1 MAKFRGKKR
10 RNIVDDGYT
19 YLILNDFTRNIG
31 ILFGSPKSIVQLEGE
46 KDAPKTLIYE
56 STLQHRKWLDIKLN
70 LCDFYN
76 DFDLPESA
84 TIKDWISTVAAQSN
98 KLESLE
104 IKRLLDD
111 PAVIDEGEAPLSHL
125 FNLAISIFD
134 DNHQLIAIETIGTLH
149 PEIKANYSGGTS
161 RLFSKEFH
169 QEISIADFTV
179 YALAMRE
186 AISHNN
192 LNDAK
197 AIAFEKIHALLG
209 GIQDK
214 HVRSE
219 ICREVA
225 LALLEKSS
233 EALIKEVIH

>member
-1 MAKFRGKKR
+1 MIKHKR
-10 RNIVDDGYT
+10 LRKNRVMDDGYS
-19 YLILNDFTRNIG
+19 YLLLNEFTPNIG
-31 ILFGSPKSIVQLEGE
+31 ILFGSPKSIVQLEG
-46 KDAPKTLIYE
+46 DDQAPKTLVYE
-56 STLQHRKWLDIKLN
+56 TTLQNRKWLDIKLN
-70 LCDFYN
+70 LRDFYN
-76 DFDLPESA
+76 DLDLPESA
-84 TIKDWISTVAAQSN
+84 TIKDWLSAVATQTN
-98 KLESLE
+98 KQDLPE
-104 IKRLLDD
+104 IQRLLDD
-111 PAVIDEGEAPLSHL
+111 PAVIDEGEASLNHL
-125 FNLAISIFD
+125 FNLATSIFD

-161 RLFSKEFH
+161 RLFSKELH

-192 LNDAK
+192 LDDAK
-197 AIAFEKIHALLG
+197 AIAFEKIHALLS

-214 HVRSE
+214 HIRSE

-233 EALIKEVIH
+233 EALVKEVVH